1 MKVFIIN
8 TFIII
13 FCLYSINCQ
22 CIPGKNCPIGQGY
35 CEKIKKG
42 KKVYYGKCICIND
55 FWTLKSQDKS
65 YPIIY
70 CNHQRESRFKIA
82 LIELFLPSIG
92 HFLVGKYYFMGFKLL
107 LLLIIPFLS
116 FVIGFIFYSKS
127 DNSQRLESKKND
139 TPYENGQTNGMNEN
153 ELHIA
158 NREEK
163 GVELSTYLPVII
175 SLISWGLFAI
185 MHIVDIVCY
194 SIGYYTDGYGAP
206 LI

>member
-1 MKVFIIN
+1 M
-8 TFIII
+8 
-13 FCLYSINCQ
+13 
-22 CIPGKNCPIGQGY
+22 
-35 CEKIKKG
+35 
-42 KKVYYGKCICIND
+42 
-55 FWTLKSQDKS
+55 
-65 YPIIY
+65 
-70 CNHQRESRFKIA
+70 
-82 LIELFLPSIG
+82 
-92 HFLVGKYYFMGFKLL
+92 VGKYYFMGFKLL

-127 DNSQRLESKKND
+127 DNSQRLEKKND